1 MSSKAKNEITGKL
14 SSRVMNMKFM
24 KHAETVEQGKQEED
38 KVKKLIDS
46 SEWKLKGSEKYIKSL
61 YRKKPNVVS
70 TLSFTNIKKV
80 NSIVDS
86 EDTDSDVGKTKEV
99 NIGRKTFTKKADAP
113 PDTTKEETENGLE
126 PVAIRKIPDGKDL
139 DALWQDH
146 KRSNKRKKGDHNSRL
161 EKKRSKQ

>member
-1 MSSKAKNEITGKL
+1 MSSNAKNEITGKL

-24 KHAETVEQGKQEED
+24 KHAETVEQGKQEKDE
-38 KVKKLIDS
+38 VKKLIDS

-70 TLSFTNIKKV
+70 TLGFTNIRKV

-99 NIGRKTFTKKADAP
+99 NIGRKTFNKKADAP